1 MFLKYSEMWDMD
13 LGGAPSKNEIPHWFG
28 NAAYV
33 VVGGLCKLLFRY
45 RVDNRDKLRAFQG
58 AEGALVICNHTSFFD
73 VVFMYLAARPKQ
85 WVRLMGRDS
94 LFDNAHG
101 LLGQALSRVGAFP
114 VKRDTADMTSIKRA
128 VRMLKRQELVG
139 ILPEGTRRGKTDRVP
154 SIHAGVSVIARMAK
168 VPILPMTVRGVER
181 IKQKGQRVHFPK
193 VTVDYGDPIL
203 VGDFDF
209 LPKDERVEACTW
221 YAMRECFALYY
232 RCAPEDV
239 DMAALFPETRDYAP
253 VFAEHPIPR
262 HTSEELAVPPHRS
275 RRESRQSRRE
285 SEGELTVEVI
295 RAKRARGLLRGAA
308 GAGYGRRGHRP
319 TGAGPTRSGRSFTT
333 RRWWADLA
341 ARGAEAVDSVGEIRW
356 EGAAEASAPA
366 EGAACPAEDVP
377 AVVIRSHGVTPQ
389 VLAAVEDRGFS
400 VVDATCPHVSRA
412 QHAAA
417 ELAAEGCRVIVV
429 GEAGHPEVEGLTAW
443 AEEAGGKVDVVAAPE
458 EIPEG
463 LYDPVGV
470 VAQTTQRRENLEA
483 VVAALREAGLEPIV
497 KNTICSATRQR
508 QEAAADLAS
517 AVDAMVVIGG
527 RNSSNTTRLA
537 EVCALTCPRTFHI
550 ESADELDPAA
560 FAGCRRV
567 GVTAGASTPENQIAA
582 VEAFLRT
589 L

>member
-1 MFLKYSEMWDMD
+1 M
-13 LGGAPSKNEIPHWFG
+13 
-28 NAAYV
+28 
-33 VVGGLCKLLFRY
+33 
-45 RVDNRDKLRAFQG
+45 
-58 AEGALVICNHTSFFD
+58 
-73 VVFMYLAARPKQ
+73 
-85 WVRLMGRDS
+85 
-94 LFDNAHG
+94 
-101 LLGQALSRVGAFP
+101 
-114 VKRDTADMTSIKRA
+114 
-128 VRMLKRQELVG
+128 
-139 ILPEGTRRGKTDRVP
+139 
-154 SIHAGVSVIARMAK
+154 
-168 VPILPMTVRGVER
+168 
-181 IKQKGQRVHFPK
+181 
-193 VTVDYGDPIL
+193 
-203 VGDFDF
+203 
-209 LPKDERVEACTW
+209 
-221 YAMRECFALYY
+221 
-232 RCAPEDV
+232 
-239 DMAALFPETRDYAP
+239 
-253 VFAEHPIPR
+253 
-262 HTSEELAVPPHRS
+262 
-275 RRESRQSRRE
+275 
-285 SEGELTVEVI
+285 EVI
-295 RAKRARGLLRGAA
+295 RAKRAGAC
-308 GAGYGRRGHRP
+308 YGVQRALDMADEVIADGGRAY
-319 TGAGPTRSGRSFTT
+319 TLGPLIHNPQVV
-333 RRWWADLA
+333 ADLA
-341 ARGAEAVDSVGEIRW
+341 ARGAEAVDSVEEIRW

-366 EGAACPAEDVP
+366 EGSACPAEDVP
-377 AVVIRSHGVTPQ
+377 SVVIRSHGVTPQ

-483 VVAALREAGLEPIV
+483 VVAALREAGLGPIV

>member
-1 MFLKYSEMWDMD
+1 M
-13 LGGAPSKNEIPHWFG
+13 
-28 NAAYV
+28 
-33 VVGGLCKLLFRY
+33 
-45 RVDNRDKLRAFQG
+45 
-58 AEGALVICNHTSFFD
+58 
-73 VVFMYLAARPKQ
+73 
-85 WVRLMGRDS
+85 
-94 LFDNAHG
+94 
-101 LLGQALSRVGAFP
+101 
-114 VKRDTADMTSIKRA
+114 
-128 VRMLKRQELVG
+128 
-139 ILPEGTRRGKTDRVP
+139 
-154 SIHAGVSVIARMAK
+154 
-168 VPILPMTVRGVER
+168 
-181 IKQKGQRVHFPK
+181 
-193 VTVDYGDPIL
+193 
-203 VGDFDF
+203 
-209 LPKDERVEACTW
+209 
-221 YAMRECFALYY
+221 
-232 RCAPEDV
+232 
-239 DMAALFPETRDYAP
+239 
-253 VFAEHPIPR
+253 
-262 HTSEELAVPPHRS
+262 
-275 RRESRQSRRE
+275 
-285 SEGELTVEVI
+285 EVI
-295 RAKRARGLLRGAA
+295 RAKRAGAC
-308 GAGYGRRGHRP
+308 YGVQRALDMADEVIADGGRAY
-319 TGAGPTRSGRSFTT
+319 TLGPLIHNPQVV
-333 RRWWADLA
+333 ADLA
-341 ARGAEAVDSVGEIRW
+341 ARGAEAVSSVEEIRW

-366 EGAACPAEDVP
+366 EGAACSAEDVP
-377 AVVIRSHGVTPQ
+377 SVVIRSHGVTPQ

-550 ESADELDPAA
+550 DSTDELDPAA

>member
-1 MFLKYSEMWDMD
+1 M
-13 LGGAPSKNEIPHWFG
+13 
-28 NAAYV
+28 
-33 VVGGLCKLLFRY
+33 
-45 RVDNRDKLRAFQG
+45 
-58 AEGALVICNHTSFFD
+58 
-73 VVFMYLAARPKQ
+73 
-85 WVRLMGRDS
+85 
-94 LFDNAHG
+94 
-101 LLGQALSRVGAFP
+101 
-114 VKRDTADMTSIKRA
+114 
-128 VRMLKRQELVG
+128 
-139 ILPEGTRRGKTDRVP
+139 
-154 SIHAGVSVIARMAK
+154 
-168 VPILPMTVRGVER
+168 
-181 IKQKGQRVHFPK
+181 
-193 VTVDYGDPIL
+193 
-203 VGDFDF
+203 
-209 LPKDERVEACTW
+209 
-221 YAMRECFALYY
+221 
-232 RCAPEDV
+232 
-239 DMAALFPETRDYAP
+239 
-253 VFAEHPIPR
+253 
-262 HTSEELAVPPHRS
+262 
-275 RRESRQSRRE
+275 
-285 SEGELTVEVI
+285 EVI
-295 RAKRARGLLRGAA
+295 RAKRAGAC
-308 GAGYGRRGHRP
+308 YGVQRALDMADEVIADGGRAY
-319 TGAGPTRSGRSFTT
+319 TLGPLIHNPQVV
-333 RRWWADLA
+333 ADLA
-341 ARGAEAVDSVGEIRW
+341 ARGAEAVSSVEEIRW

-366 EGAACPAEDVP
+366 EGAAFPAEDVP
-377 AVVIRSHGVTPQ
+377 SVVIRSHGVTPQ

-483 VVAALREAGLEPIV
+483 VVAALREAGLAPIV

-517 AVDAMVVIGG
+517 AVDALVVIGG

>member
-13 LGGAPSKNEIPHWFG
+13 LGGEPSKNEIPHWFG

-33 VVGGLCKLLFRY
+33 VVGGLCKLPFRY

-221 YAMRECFALYY
+221 YAMRE
-232 RCAPEDV
+232 RS
-239 DMAALFPETRDYAP
+239 RGRG
-253 VFAEHPIPR
+253 HGG
-262 HTSEELAVPPHRS
+262 AVPRDARLRPGVRRASYPAPHERGAGPRRPHRS
-275 RRESRQSRRE
+275 RRESRQGRRE

-295 RAKRARGLLRGAA
+295 RAKRAGAC
-308 GAGYGRRGHRP
+308 YGVQRALDMADEVIADGSRAY
-319 TGAGPTRSGRSFTT
+319 TLGPLIHNPQVV
-333 RRWWADLA
+333 ADLA
-341 ARGAEAVDSVGEIRW
+341 ARGAEAVGSVEDICW
-356 EGAAEASAPA
+356 EGAAAGDASA
-366 EGAACPAEDVP
+366 EGSASAAGDVP

-389 VLAAVEDRGFS
+389 VLAAVEDRGFT

-417 ELAAEGCRVIVV
+417 ELAGEGCRVIVV

-483 VVAALREAGLEPIV
+483 VVAALRAAGLEPIV

-582 VEAFLRT
+582 VEKFLRA